1 MQETA
6 ASLEQITYR
15 SSFIELEP
23 IPYNEAQNVELLVSE
38 IQDRMRLLENIATRN
53 AMISAPLLIRL
64 SLKLNRHL

>member
-23 IPYNEAQNVELLVSE
+23 IPHNEAQNVELLVSE